1 MARVGSSGVARTQ
14 MEHIMLKSL
23 RLKLKAW
30 QRYRDNVRELSR
42 LTDRELADLG
52 FSRVDIPAIARSNTQ
67 PG

>member
-1 MARVGSSGVARTQ
+1 
-14 MEHIMLKSL
+14 MLKSL